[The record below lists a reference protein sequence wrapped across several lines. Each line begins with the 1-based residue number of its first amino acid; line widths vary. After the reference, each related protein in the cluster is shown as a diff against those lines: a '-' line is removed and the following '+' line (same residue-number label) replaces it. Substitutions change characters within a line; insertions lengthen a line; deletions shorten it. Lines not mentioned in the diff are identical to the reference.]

1 MDLSRNNHQSGQNQI
16 VLIHRHHFHQNLQHF
31 EFLHLHLMDHHL
43 LLLTDIL
50 LLTGQVLIYFPL
62 LATSGGLSDLLI

>member
-31 EFLHLHLMDHHL
+31 EFLHRRLMDHHL

-50 LLTGQVLIYFPL
+50 LLHQHHYIRHHRRHQP
-62 LATSGGLSDLLI
+62 